1 MVNEP
6 DSLAQKVAS
15 LDTKTAIERLDLRN
29 PAEVAKL
36 LAGLPPARANSI
48 LAAMSVET
56 RERIMAAAPA
66 GTDWMDAQRY
76 PEGSV
81 GRLLE
86 DPPAVF
92 RSGTSVA
99 SAIEVLRDTVKQRMV
114 TYLFVVDRDNRLL
127 GVAAFRELL
136 YAEKMQT
143 LDEVMIRGAFSLRP
157 TMQLVDAMKEVVTR
171 HYPVYPVCEEDGTL
185 VGQVRGQVLFE
196 QQAFEISAQAG
207 SMVGVEK
214 EERLATPLMRSFKF
228 RHPWLQINLL
238 TVFITAAVIGVF
250 EGTIDKIVVL
260 AMFLPV
266 LGGQS
271 GNLGCQS
278 MAVLL
283 RGMTLGELRGMP
295 IIKLIGKEALLGLM
309 NGLIT
314 GVLAGVAMYIVAGK
328 DSGANPLG
336 LAIITMVSMAFS
348 CMLAGVA
355 GTSIPLVLKKLGAD
369 PATASSI
376 FLSTITDVASMG
388 AFLSLCTYFLL

>member
-1 MVNEP
+1 MVNES
-6 DSLAQKVAS
+6 DSLARKVAA

-29 PAEVAKL
+29 PAEVARM
-36 LAGLPPARANSI
+36 LASMPPARANSI
-48 LAAMSVET
+48 LSGMSVET

-66 GTDWMDAQRY
+66 GTDWMDSQRY
-76 PEGSV
+76 PEGTV

-99 SAIEVLRDTVKQRMV
+99 SAIEVLRNTVKQRMV
-114 TYLFVVDRDNRLL
+114 TYLFVVDRDNHLL

-143 LDEVMIRGAFSLRP
+143 LDEVMIRGAFALRP
-157 TMQLVDAMKEVVTR
+157 NMQLVDAMKEVVTR

-207 SMVGVEK
+207 AMVGVEK

-238 TVFITAAVIGVF
+238 TVFVSAAVVGIF
-250 EGTIDKIVVL
+250 EDTIAKVVVL

-283 RGMTLGELRGMP
+283 RGMTLGELKGMP
-295 IIKLIGKEALLGLM
+295 IAKLIGKEAVLGLM
-309 NGLIT
+309 NGLVT
-314 GVLAGVAMYIVAGK
+314 GALAGVAMYIVAGREGGG
-328 DSGANPLG
+328 DPLG
-336 LAIITMVSMAFS
+336 LAIITMVAMAFS
-348 CMLAGVA
+348 CMLAGVS
-355 GTSIPLVLKKLGAD
+355 GTSIPLILKRLGAD

-376 FLSTITDVASMG
+376 FLTTITDVVSMG
-388 AFLSLCTYFLL
+388 TFLSLVTYFLI